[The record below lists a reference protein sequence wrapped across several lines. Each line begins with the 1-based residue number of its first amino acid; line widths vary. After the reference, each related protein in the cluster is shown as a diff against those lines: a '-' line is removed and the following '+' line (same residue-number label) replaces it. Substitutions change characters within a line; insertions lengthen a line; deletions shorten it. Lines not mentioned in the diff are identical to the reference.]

1 MMAEPSDAQSRFNRR
16 GLLAG
21 GLTVSA
27 AAVLAACKKKPEPEP
42 GRVGFAPTTSDLPQ
56 VVVDDGVR
64 LRTTTSIEYMI
75 IDVYGTITKSG
86 VLDVADQQLV
96 DRLVA
101 DHKVAAART
110 VELTKSVGA
119 EPYECANAWYMDR
132 VVPPIFQHINGDKS
146 QDIPP
151 SDDPARDM
159 MATVNAFESMAGA
172 MYQNFVET
180 LTTPDLR
187 AEVMQLGATSARHAA
202 VSAIHASGA
211 PAAYVNPVI
220 LGKPPAEAK
229 QGLDPLYAIP
239 TEFGQLSATQLII
252 GAPSSAGTRFT
263 LPIDTPAEN
272 SFAYNEETCPTT

>member
-1 MMAEPSDAQSRFNRR
+1 MAESPDAQSRITRR

-42 GRVGFAPTTSDLPQ
+42 GRVGFAPTTTDLPQ

-86 VLDVADQQLV
+86 ALNATDQQLV

-101 DHKVAAART
+101 DHHAAADRT

-119 EPYECANAWYMDR
+119 EPFECANPWYMDR

-151 SDDPARDM
+151 SDNPARDM

-180 LTTPDLR
+180 LSTPDLR
-187 AEVMQLGATSARHAA
+187 AEVMQLGAISARHAA
-202 VSAIHASGA
+202 VSAIYASGA
-211 PAAYVNPVI
+211 PTAYVNPVI
-220 LGKPPAEAK
+220 LGKPPAEANE
-229 QGLDPLYAIP
+229 GLDPLYAIT

-252 GAPSSAGTRFT
+252 GAPSSAGTRYT
-263 LPIDTPAEN
+263 QPIDTPAEN
-272 SFAYNEETCPTT
+272 SFAYNGESCPATT